1 MSKLTRRTVEGAEPK
16 AGKTTFLWDDS
27 LKGFGL
33 RVTATGAKSYIIQF
47 RNREGQSRRLT
58 IGKASTLTPEE
69 ARNLARLRL
78 AEVAHGRDPSKEKR
92 TIREAPTMK
101 DIAVRFEEE
110 HMVVLKPK
118 TAGPYRRLIDNRIL
132 PTFGTRKVEEIT
144 RDEVKTW
151 HRKMSSTPVEANRAL
166 SLLSK
171 LFNFAE
177 REDNPTKGIRKNKEQ
192 ARERYLSGP
201 ELFRLGKAITDL
213 EQATKRK
220 LSPFLALAFRLI
232 LLTGMRRDE
241 VLTLR
246 WEYIDLD
253 AGVIR
258 LPDSKTGKK
267 EVVLSTAAV
276 DLLRRAPQLEGSPWV
291 VSQPGRTGGEYHHV
305 TNPMK
310 SWARVREEASR
321 KVEDLPDVDV
331 TDVTLHDCRHAFA
344 SVGVG
349 AGLSLPAI
357 GALLGHTQAQTTKRY
372 AHLAKDP
379 MRLAAD
385 LIAGEIEA
393 AMSGTEGA
401 SVHDLKDARKGKQ

>member
-1 MSKLTRRTVEGAEPK
+1 MRLQGAYTVAGLNGGREQRSTNLGSRRRLVHVSRKPRNGAMSKLTRRTVEGAEPK

-47 RNREGQSRRLT
+47 RNREGQSRRL
-58 IGKASTLTPEE
+58 
-69 ARNLARLRL
+69 
-78 AEVAHGRDPSKEKR
+78 

-310 SWARVREEASR
+310 SWARVREEAR
-321 KVEDLPDVDV
+321 
-331 TDVTLHDCRHAFA
+331 
-344 SVGVG
+344 
-349 AGLSLPAI
+349 
-357 GALLGHTQAQTTKRY
+357 
-372 AHLAKDP
+372 
-379 MRLAAD
+379 
-385 LIAGEIEA
+385 
-393 AMSGTEGA
+393 
-401 SVHDLKDARKGKQ
+401 